1 MSVALYTHWE
11 ERGRY
16 EVSIGVGVGALRV
29 PGAAVA
35 ALGKVSLGLEAPKL
49 SISESTHTE
58 AVGVFIDIEVAVVV
72 HVVATMVSVSKIIES
87 ATTVKTV
94 AKATMESFPIKAIKA
109 TFPIKAI
116 KAIKATM
123 APFPIKAIETAE
135 TAETP
140 VCPHEVLVQVLVVV
154 NVLVDVLVVVI
165 VEGAA
170 QPSSKGSLALL
181 EEAAVFESNIVIHI
195 EVCVVVDPEVE
206 SLEPAAAVAFAV
218 AVPVTTVVPPATM
231 LMSMAKEPAPPRS
244 EKAPANEISR
254 QVLVGVLVLVDVL
267 IVIIVESSTG
277 ETTVAT
283 TEVRAALNHIT
294 VVAVVAA
301 TSTAVAAGLLI
312 LVLVEVVVVIDVLV
326 DVVVVIL
333 LAQSV
338 EFLTD
343 GIPQATL
350 TTSPQSRGWLFDDG
364 KALARWRALEKTA
377 LAGGQGAEDQAI
389 AARGVGDALN
399 IGKVG
404 KIVGALGLGNKL
416 LHGSVDCRDAH
427 NLLLKEN

>member
-72 HVVATMVSVSKIIES
+72 HVVATVVSVSKIIES

-123 APFPIKAIETAE
+123 APFPIKAIE

-195 EVCVVVDPEVE
+195 EVCVVVDPKVE
-206 SLEPAAAVAFAV
+206 SLEPAATMAFAV

-244 EKAPANEISR
+244 EKAPAHEISR

-294 VVAVVAA
+294 VVAMVAA

-427 NLLLKEN
+427 NLLLEN